1 MRMRNSNKAQIR
13 YGQGNIIREETERC
27 FVSMETKELWR
38 FAEARLKVSFLLSI
52 LIFCLKSSVTLT

>member
-38 FAEARLKVSFLLSI
+38 FAEARV
-52 LIFCLKSSVTLT
+52 